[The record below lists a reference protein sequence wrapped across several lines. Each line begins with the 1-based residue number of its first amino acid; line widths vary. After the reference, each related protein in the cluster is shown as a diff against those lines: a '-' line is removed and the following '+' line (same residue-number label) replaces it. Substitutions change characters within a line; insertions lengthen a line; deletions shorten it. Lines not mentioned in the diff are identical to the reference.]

1 MRTTTRAGIA
11 LLALTLCAGCVILAP
26 PERRETVVVKP
37 GPPPHAPAHGYR
49 HKLERD
55 SVELL
60 FDSGLGV
67 YVVVDLADVFFYE
80 GHYYRCEGERWF
92 ISPRPRDGWL
102 VVAVA
107 EVPGGLRAHKAKGKP
122 KGGPGKGNGK
132 KH

>member
-1 MRTTTRAGIA
+1 MRTTTRIVIA
-11 LLALTLCAGCVILAP
+11 LLALGLFAGCVVLAP
-26 PERRETVVVKP
+26 PAPVVVKR

-55 SVELL
+55 GVDLV

-67 YVVVDLADVFFYE
+67 YVVVDLTDVFFYE

-102 VVAVA
+102 VVAVT
-107 EVPGGLRAHKAKGKP
+107 EVPGGLVKAKGKP
-122 KGGPGKGNGK
+122 KGGNGKGKGK
-132 KH
+132 KF

>member
-1 MRTTTRAGIA
+1 MRTGTRIVIA
-11 LLALTLCAGCVILAP
+11 LLALGLCAGCVVLAP
-26 PERRETVVVKP
+26 APVVVKK

-55 SVELL
+55 GVDLV

-67 YVVVDLADVFFYE
+67 YVVVDLVDVFFYE

-102 VVAVA
+102 VVAVT
-107 EVPGGLRAHKAKGKP
+107 EVPGGLRVAKGKGKP
-122 KGGPGKGNGK
+122 KGGPGKAKGHDK
-132 KH
+132 KF